1 MCKQVHMWISYNS
14 VVSSSHNI
22 FVLCGRYGM
31 FVLWN
36 LLQLQNL
43 GIQLE
48 QPVGAFLIHTFMA
61 CVQNM
66 HSAPFSLGLLL
77 SVHPLS
83 HVCIY
88 TGMLLSKFMLLC
100 LLVGIYTSHIQC
112 TCVCMVLQGV
122 MCNNCRAH

>member
-1 MCKQVHMWISYNS
+1 MWISYNS

-66 HSAPFSLGLLL
+66 HPAPFSLGLLL

-83 HVCIY
+83 HVYIHRNVAEQVHV
-88 TGMLLSKFMLLC
+88 TV
-100 LLVGIYTSHIQC
+100 LVGWHLHIPYP
-112 TCVCMVLQGV
+112 VYMCMYGLTGCDV
-122 MCNNCRAH
+122 